1 MSKYLKSLSDID
13 YSCKQSFC
21 CKCRAGMMSKKQ
33 KPTAT
38 ELWIRWDKHPLCYII
53 WLSLISKALLNFL
66 MFHFL
71 APNIKILNQRQH
83 RCNAEHKLLKSS
95 LKFLIPNYL
104 KLSLP
109 TTEKKG
115 LMILTVIFFYYIILI
130 DIYFIHFISFSIF
143 FKRI

>member
-1 MSKYLKSLSDID
+1 
-13 YSCKQSFC
+13 
-21 CKCRAGMMSKKQ
+21 
-33 KPTAT
+33 
-38 ELWIRWDKHPLCYII
+38 
-53 WLSLISKALLNFL
+53 

-83 RCNAEHKLLKSS
+83 RCNAEYKLLKSS

-115 LMILTVIFFYYIILI
+115 LTILTVIFFYYIILI

>member
-1 MSKYLKSLSDID
+1 
-13 YSCKQSFC
+13 
-21 CKCRAGMMSKKQ
+21 
-33 KPTAT
+33 
-38 ELWIRWDKHPLCYII
+38 
-53 WLSLISKALLNFL
+53 

-104 KLSLP
+104 KLSLA

-130 DIYFIHFISFSIF
+130 DIYFKHFISFSIF